1 MCILLHHHRHHSAA
15 KYKIYAGSYIS
26 SDLGPVFFSYLLR
39 VVGVIPFDLGSLLL
53 GACGAPFLRGLLGSW
68 MGLLPGILTNLLL
81 AEQLDKGINTAYL
94 VLMAVLTALSL
105 LLTAWG
111 RRQMDRWT

>member
-1 MCILLHHHRHHSAA
+1 MRRMDMLLP
-15 KYKIYAGSYIS
+15 G
-26 SDLGPVFFSYLLR
+26 
-39 VVGVIPFDLGSLLL
+39 LLL

-81 AEQLDKGINTAYL
+81 AEQLDEGINAAYL
-94 VLMAVLTALSL
+94 ILMAVLTALSL

-111 RRQMDRWT
+111 RRQTDRRA

>member
-1 MCILLHHHRHHSAA
+1 MKPFLRILLPAA
-15 KYKIYAGSYIS
+15 VCG
-26 SDLGPVFFSYLLR
+26 
-39 VVGVIPFDLGSLLL
+39 LLL

-68 MGLLPGILTNLLL
+68 MGLLPGILTNLML